1 MQLDSTNF
9 EIKVLAV
16 DFLQDVDAASMLLPY
31 VNYNLF
37 LTFNLSLSTYQHG
50 TNQKQKSSIHY
61 LLLTYKQ
68 ERKNYCHQQN
78 TLSLTV

>member
-50 TNQKQKSSIHY
+50 TSAATIYRYIDTIQY
-61 LLLTYKQ
+61 
-68 ERKNYCHQQN
+68 
-78 TLSLTV
+78 